1 MDGKVK
7 KLSSKQIVRPNTT
20 NNFYPLVIIETDIV
34 VSRWNF
40 NTQESLEYNLHY
52 KYTIWI
58 RTLALEAPAAIIQ
71 LPTSEQLHTRY
82 QVANNVN
89 RLDKE

>member
-1 MDGKVK
+1 MDGKLK
-7 KLSSKQIVRPNTT
+7 KLSNEQIVRPNTT
-20 NNFYPLVIIETDIV
+20 IFFYSLVIIEADIF
-34 VSRWNF
+34 VSRRNF

-71 LPTSEQLHTRY
+71 LPTSEKLHTRY
-82 QVANNVN
+82 QAANNVN
-89 RLDKE
+89 RLDK